1 MKGQAL
7 SSEADTTSAA
17 RSSDFELPFTL
28 EDLDRDEAIVEG
40 IAAVYGESRATFL
53 RKAVFGSA
61 ALLAGLAAQPASAA
75 SPKQDVSTLNFDLVF
90 EFLQSSFYLRAVR
103 DGTVPAMRPE
113 RERWARVLGAHE
125 IAHVAILKSV
135 LGGKAVAKPFF
146 DFRGVTES
154 EEAFVRTAV
163 AMEDLTVALLAG
175 QAPHFHDRKLVAAV
189 FSLLTTEARHAA
201 WARRIG
207 GFVPVAN
214 AFDEPKD
221 LAQVDRAVRATRFI
235 ASRPR
240 TRSGRS
246 PRLTG

>member
-1 MKGQAL
+1 L
-7 SSEADTTSAA
+7 SRAAEVARPGSA
-17 RSSDFELPFTL
+17 SGVELDFTL
-28 EDLDRDEAIVEG
+28 ADIDRDEAIAEG
-40 IAAVYGESRATFL
+40 LAAVYGDSRAAFL

-61 ALLAGLAAQPASAA
+61 ALLAGLAAPAAVAA

-103 DGTVPAMRPE
+103 DGTVAAMQPE
-113 RERWARVLGAHE
+113 KERWARVLGAHE
-125 IAHVAILKSV
+125 LAHVKILKFT
-135 LGGKAVAKPFF
+135 LGSKAVAKPFF
-146 DFRGVTES
+146 NFRGITES
-154 EEAFVRTAV
+154 EAAFTRTAV

-175 QAPHFHDRKLVAAV
+175 QAPKFHDRKLTAAV

-207 GFVPVAN
+207 GFVPVAS
-214 AFDEPKD
+214 AFDEPKT
-221 LAQVDRAVRATRFI
+221 LAEVGKAVRATRFI

-240 TRSGRS
+240 TRSRRK